1 MWRYH
6 AWDSRRINQ
15 VINTISRNRLLFT
28 CASWYLSFCSRL
40 WGPELGKHRDPR
52 HHALSATDENKR
64 YANEGLLRAS
74 ANRSGKC
81 NRQWP
86 CNHCYSRKI
95 PHCCKFA
102 SKRNAKSPPSL
113 DQTVYVWTAIW
124 LGRDVLMGSR
134 TPPPLRETG
143 NKAEENEDASSE
155 LRALGTKDE
164 LRILG
169 YLADDHSLLGKPQV
183 IVRLKLIYC
192 GKD

>member
-1 MWRYH
+1 
-6 AWDSRRINQ
+6 
-15 VINTISRNRLLFT
+15 
-28 CASWYLSFCSRL
+28 
-40 WGPELGKHRDPR
+40 
-52 HHALSATDENKR
+52 
-64 YANEGLLRAS
+64 
-74 ANRSGKC
+74 
-81 NRQWP
+81 
-86 CNHCYSRKI
+86 
-95 PHCCKFA
+95 
-102 SKRNAKSPPSL
+102 
-113 DQTVYVWTAIW
+113 
-124 LGRDVLMGSR
+124 MGSR